1 MTTKSTTQMTKSE
14 LIDMIRHKDTVIAQL
29 NDKIDELEKLA
40 ITSQAIPL
48 DADSS
53 RLLTLM
59 NQRIRALEEQL
70 NTQQR

>member
-1 MTTKSTTQMTKSE
+1 MAVKSTTQMTKAE
-14 LIDMIRHKDTVIAQL
+14 LINLLREK
-29 NDKIDELEKLA
+29 DKIIADLNARIDDLEGLA

-59 NQRIRALEEQL
+59 NQRIKALEERL
-70 NTQQR
+70 NQR

>member
-1 MTTKSTTQMTKSE
+1 MTVKSTTQMTKAE
-14 LIDMIRHKDTVIAQL
+14 LINFLREKDRIIADL
-29 NDKIDELEKLA
+29 NARIDDLESLA

-59 NQRIRALEEQL
+59 NLRIKALEEKL
-70 NTQQR
+70 NEQK